1 MSNYFIGN
9 DNFYF
14 LLNEVSSLSIESVE
28 HPWGAVE
35 IEEGSIV
42 IVEALEVIEKLLEI
56 EDKLLGVIIYTDE
69 IKTIH
74 LKLIKKFNI
83 RVVLKEKEEYVYCD
97 NHIEGLESRFYFGEE
112 SVVIVSDISEEAV
125 VKLGE
130 ISYFSY
136 DRITKK
142 SFAKHGIES
151 FFLRKNLG
159 ELEELLPEDLFFR
172 LDRSY
177 IINIKQVKGINFK
190 EEFLI
195 FKSDEKIYIN
205 RGKLKS
211 LSKKLSKKYSIL

>member
-14 LLNEVSSLSIESVE
+14 LLNEVSNSSIENVKLT
-28 HPWGAVE
+28 WGAE
-35 IEEGSIV
+35 KIEEGSIV
-42 IVEALEVIEKLLEI
+42 IAESLDLIEKLLEI
-56 EDKLLGVIIYTDE
+56 EDSLLGIIIYTDE

-74 LKLIKKFNI
+74 LKLIKEFNI
-83 RVVLKEKEEYVYCD
+83 RVVLKEKKEYVYCD
-97 NHIEGLESRFYFGEE
+97 THIEGLESRLSFDEE
-112 SVVIVSDISEEAV
+112 SVVIVSDVSEEAV

-142 SFAKHGIES
+142 SFGKHGVES

-159 ELEELLPEDLFFR
+159 ELEELLPEELFFR

-190 EEFLI
+190 EEFI
-195 FKSDEKIYIN
+195 TFKSDEKVYIN